1 MAEGFAD
8 SQGRPCCL
16 MSISPADQG
25 AVGTVQFFQGCGR
38 QSIALTLKGGRK
50 YFLNRE
56 VELVYHTSPAGSSAA
71 GGSPPSGGSAG
82 LFGNGTTSRTAE
94 TGRDR

>member
-16 MSISPADQG
+16 VSNFPADPE
-25 AVGTVQFFQGCGR
+25 AVETVQIIPGCGR
-38 QSIALTLKGGRK
+38 QSCDLTLKGGRK

-56 VELVYHTSPAGSSAA
+56 FV
-71 GGSPPSGGSAG
+71 
-82 LFGNGTTSRTAE
+82 
-94 TGRDR
+94 